1 MNTKGKLKTLIEE
14 GNRILHFNEHD
25 NEHDYLVWKEK
36 VESTIEREYGKES
49 TEYQKISHSD
59 LKPTILTGNPDDSV
73 ERRKKNIERILVKL
87 EAWEELDG
95 N

>member
-1 MNTKGKLKTLIEE
+1 MTRKEKLKTLIEE

-25 NEHDYLVWKEK
+25 NEHDCLVWKEK
-36 VESTIEREYGKES
+36 VESTIEREYEKES
-49 TEYQKISHSD
+49 IEYQKICD
-59 LKPTILTGNPDDSV
+59 IELRNPVLTGNPKDIA

-87 EAWEELDG
+87 EAWEELDR